1 MKVKTILV
9 PLDGSVDAGPPAE
22 SARVLR
28 EARVPLLLIGP
39 ADARENTPFTATPR
53 AAEVLIREPHT
64 VEAAAA
70 AAGETSTR

>member
-28 EARVPLLLIGP
+28 EARVALLLIGP
-39 ADARENTPFTATPR
+39 ADARENTPFTATRR
-53 AAEVLIREPHT
+53 AAEMPIREPRT
-64 VEAAAA
+64 VEAAT